1 MRKIFILSALTAA
14 SISFNSFAQG
24 GPKLESFEKFSLGMS
39 FAALSKSAK
48 DCNAPSDSPG
58 FRGSKDLGVS
68 SVFCPAA
75 ETFAMATLVDEKLAS
90 LALNWVSWDGLK
102 LDGSDQGLSHIPE
115 ELRKQYGIPN
125 ATVTYESQFGNPDSD
140 RYCSEKA
147 KCQMHIW
154 KSSNPSRVASLVYA
168 KLPNG
173 EVPLLFQLTDLE
185 AEHKIDQLKNRVA
198 KNENTS
204 LKDGGKRQF

>member
-1 MRKIFILSALTAA
+1 MRKIIMLSALTTA
-14 SISFNSFAQG
+14 FLSFAAAAQNV
-24 GPKLESFEKFSLGMS
+24 PKLESFEKFSLGMS
-39 FAALSKSAK
+39 FETLNKEAK

-58 FRGSKDLGVS
+58 FRGSKDHGVS

-75 ETFAMATLVDEKLAS
+75 ETYAMATLVDEKLAS
-90 LALNWVSWDGLK
+90 LSLNWVSWEGLK
-102 LDGSDQGLSHIPE
+102 LDGSDLGLGQIPGE
-115 ELRKQYGIPN
+115 MRKNYGIPN

-147 KCQMHIW
+147 KCQIHIW

-168 KLPNG
+168 KLPKG

-185 AEHKIDQLKNRVA
+185 AEQKIDQLKNRVA
-198 KNENTS
+198 KSENAVS
-204 LKDGGKRQF
+204 NGAKKRQF